1 LTIFCE
7 ADLLLY
13 QLQETLFDGYPS
25 IANLKK
31 KLNRLLGMVECEGN
45 DVSDFPRNPPW
56 VNVCI
61 KSYYKSKTNQRGS
74 RIFALYDT
82 KIFGD
87 P

>member
-13 QLQETLFDGYPS
+13 QLQETLLDGYPS

-45 DVSDFPRNPPW
+45 DVSDFPRNP
-56 VNVCI
+56 
-61 KSYYKSKTNQRGS
+61 
-74 RIFALYDT
+74 L
-82 KIFGD
+82 
-87 P
+87 